1 MRTRGSNSPRLH
13 TYTLHTDTDHLKQNA
28 PKNQKP
34 KKGGAGCV
42 GDHIIGT
49 RHERFVATWSTSE
62 VDEKEVH
69 PDPGQIADLATGWV
83 LYLQTADAVYTSTL
97 EI

>member
-1 MRTRGSNSPRLH
+1 MARHQLAPERERESSSPLEPQTQNPRGFS
-13 TYTLHTDTDHLKQNA
+13 A
-28 PKNQKP
+28 
-34 KKGGAGCV
+34 GAGCV